1 MTRKTIKHN
10 IKKTLF
16 FSSSVI
22 LSTLFFVIYLVTKNE
37 CQSIRN
43 NQESIKQELYNC
55 KDTLKSLKRIKDG
68 LIISI
73 EETASKNYRFITPDP
88 QPIIVFMDVEK

>member
-1 MTRKTIKHN
+1 M
-10 IKKTLF
+10 
-16 FSSSVI
+16 
-22 LSTLFFVIYLVTKNE
+22 LSTFFFIIYLVTKNE

-73 EETASKNYRFITPDP
+73 EETASENYELITPDP
-88 QPIIVFMDVEK
+88 QPIIVFMDEKK